1 VEQAAPGPKDPVETT
16 RLVLTP
22 IGSRDIDQLVLLHS
36 DADVAFWTGQWTREA
51 TESWVRAMANRWA
64 EEGVGK
70 WIAHARADRSLV
82 GRGGFTRFDLD
93 GEAVLELGWTVR
105 DAQRRRGYATEIGQ
119 AALAWAADHEPGTPI
134 VAFTEVHNHASQ
146 AVMRRLGMRLVG
158 EIRRQGL
165 LEGRSGLHPEA
176 PFVLY
181 RV

>member
-1 VEQAAPGPKDPVETT
+1 MEQAARRPEDPVETT

-22 IGSRDIDQLVLLHS
+22 IGSQDIDELVLLHS
-36 DADVAFWTGQWTREA
+36 DADVAFWTGRWTPET
-51 TESWVRAMANRWA
+51 TESWVRAMAKRWA

-105 DAQRRRGYATEIGQ
+105 DTLRRRGYATEIGQ
-119 AALAWAADHEPGTPI
+119 AALAWAGDHEPGTPI
-134 VAFTEVHNHASQ
+134 IAFTEVHNHASQ
-146 AVMRRLGMRLVG
+146 AVMRRLGMRLAG
-158 EIRRQGL
+158 QIRRQGL
-165 LEGRSGLHPEA
+165 LEGRSGVHPDA

-181 RV
+181 RL